1 MTRKIKTV
9 ISYTVEQCD
18 SCTELSKRK
27 FLSGDYIF
35 KIVSKCPSCSGQI
48 RITKIFGETITP

>member
-1 MTRKIKTV
+1 MTRKIKAV

-27 FLSGDYIF
+27 FSSGDYIF
-35 KIVSKCPSCSGQI
+35 KIVSKCPSCNGEI